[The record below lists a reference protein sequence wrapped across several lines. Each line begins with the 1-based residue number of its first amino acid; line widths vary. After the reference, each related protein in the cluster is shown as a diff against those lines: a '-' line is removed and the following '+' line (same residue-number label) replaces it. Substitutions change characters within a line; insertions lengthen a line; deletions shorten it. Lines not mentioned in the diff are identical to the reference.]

1 MGMNSNDINDLQ
13 AEIARLNEK
22 IAVMR
27 SLLWEWNCSSDMV
40 WEYWKLKQVGEKRE
54 DYAAFLDDE
63 DGVDMPLFD
72 QDDRDFMER
81 L

>member
-40 WEYWKLKQVGEKRE
+40 WEYYRLKQVGETSA
-54 DYAAFLDDE
+54 DYAEWTEDE
-63 DGVDMPLFD
+63 MDMPLFD
-72 QDDRDFMER
+72 QDDDRDFMER

>member
-1 MGMNSNDINDLQ
+1 
-13 AEIARLNEK
+13 
-22 IAVMR
+22 
-27 SLLWEWNCSSDMV
+27 MV